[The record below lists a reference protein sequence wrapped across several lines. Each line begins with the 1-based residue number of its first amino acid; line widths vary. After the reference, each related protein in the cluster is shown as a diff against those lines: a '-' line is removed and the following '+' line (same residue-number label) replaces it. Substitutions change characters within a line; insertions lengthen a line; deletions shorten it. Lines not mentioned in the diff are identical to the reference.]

1 MNILSDVIVLT
12 QRRREAESAEGHSK
26 ALRTLRLCVS
36 QIAVV
41 VVCAGAAFA
50 DSATDSAIRME
61 ETGIAVF
68 GHADFQAPTAAYP
81 TAASGTIADEANSS
95 ASATSATTSWSLSAW
110 SVGRMISEQPPDA
123 KVGEFLTRF
132 PREEGEIDWAAT
144 FAAIR
149 ASQAA
154 SNGYIQVIG
163 GTTNL
168 NEMLLV
174 TRSGAM
180 EIPFVLNDGSTVSNL
195 YTFSAATAAR
205 PYRLFATRRDE
216 GNSAAFVDL
225 SGRFVRFFGDPAVIT
240 PRYDSKMGAAMLSG
254 TSNVVW
260 GIDYNP
266 ATSHM
271 LTARYIVDE
280 ATGEIDCPKGQFVL
294 AYYDTETK
302 EHLVASIVVE
312 ITPPAVNTLQATVG
326 SELRPVG
333 GGWDIADLQGAIN
346 KGIETDGDDPY
357 SPYVEKFSAPQGQ
370 ELSNKYHG
378 KIYAITPTDKSTS
391 GALNMAMPWKA
402 DIYWKTSDPMGVMW
416 TFENDWYLVSWPA
429 DAYRLVIADDPA
441 KSGLKWAIPTNYT
454 AQVLGYKAP
463 NSLVANLNSST
474 GEVTVNGEG
483 KFLLKIMT
491 EAQDVPWYLPMLSR
505 YRTNPE
511 VLAST
516 SAGAIVVD
524 WPIGFEATMFADAAA
539 GSAESAARL
548 MDGSLP
554 GYIYAPASAGR
565 NWNPRLYHE
574 PSPDGV
580 GNMQDDAVD
589 MSGSLIGSDSED
601 DPFEDLES
609 AIYGVNESLN
619 PVEVWWRGN
628 IQLAD
633 MPVPITY
640 PGLVERYR
648 FTWAETLRE
657 GLLPDIVLS
666 SKRGSDDP
674 TMTAF
679 GGRSLAFFGKDA
691 YAKVSGTVPLSG
703 VTNAVSF
710 QVYSSDFAFDVAT
723 GRVATVTSGGS
734 TFAVSLTEVS
744 GTNFVFSSSLDGVV
758 QDTFKI
764 ERDGW
769 AEVGFALPDGWTG
782 TRAALALGA
791 AGGERSASG
800 FELDD
805 FAVWCVDAT
814 GTNVADA
821 VRFLFAETDLE
832 ATSGDNSERT
842 AADSSGHGYQLVT
855 HGFSVAGRG
864 SPRAFDGV
872 LRADSGVEPAIYWQ
886 NDRKSV
892 GCNPNEEHA
901 FLKLDGDYVVWAMR
915 NDLNTDDSSEPVV
928 LAQYSKNGKGA
939 MQAYR
944 VVTTSLAYPSF
955 TNTVVAGNR
964 MIIPGPVGKIDGSES
979 SYNAYSSHVSFN
991 DANVVYMDRKG
1002 AAWARRDGA
1011 ATALYS
1017 YPLQEGFY
1025 CPSLGDDQLA
1035 VGDYVG
1041 WMNCVYI
1048 KNPSKANLQD
1058 VNTATPWNWLSVWP
1072 ATNGVPTMK
1081 VAQVLTKATL
1091 GLPEVWNASSM
1102 AIAYPNPAAS
1112 SDAAAPTVVDLIDPT
1127 VAQSAPLAIDGDFTG
1142 EYGFTLGASGTCFL
1156 RKGKYYFTRLPPS
1169 ISDRFYIDTNADP
1182 SKRMNLVGQLVE
1194 KESGGS
1200 YLELNVLTDAERQAL
1215 KDICPATA
1223 SKKANWDAAVAALAT
1238 SAVIP
1243 SERHSTLPFKTT
1255 CRSYFNY
1262 IFPSEKA
1269 RNMWLKYIETNAVPV
1284 AASDGVHYAVTST
1297 NGALY
1302 VDDATTPAAK
1312 IEITTDDWKRHHGL
1326 RSAAKDAAKRYYDM
1340 SGLPAIIGEW
1350 TNLVSSAYTWDDIHY
1365 LSGYFEWTAA
1375 DVLPATVYKPQ
1386 DRYALVA
1393 NGSGA
1398 GWVTLIENDNPDE
1411 SVVNPGLPVSMH
1423 VIRVAPELYLDGIA
1437 VLTDPLNKLSERLT
1451 LLYRT
1456 PLGDAANEYEFEW
1469 KYATPNADGTLS
1481 TDKSSAAWTDKT
1493 APAVQAGLTS
1503 LQLGEHSTVQDF
1515 VNTYYSLRYRAK
1527 EGTLAAATVGT
1538 GWSGWTDEQLA
1549 EGWVQRV
1556 LNSVTPFAQRVED
1569 FYANPSDISFTMLE
1583 QIGGPYQGDVA
1594 LNNDNLAEVGLLELY
1609 QTIFNKAESILIA
1622 AGGGNVDLSKQ
1633 LILATTRMGEFYS
1646 LLGAEAYSDAKNPL
1660 IGSSTDEPT
1669 AAGVFCF
1676 ANQVPTLLDEEL
1688 ALLRGRTSTTQFP
1701 KLTAAPYYNRLLWNF
1716 TKGITEGEVAY
1727 VNNYGIRA
1735 RDGVMDV
1742 NCAAAQY
1749 PQGHGDAWG
1758 HYLSALTGYYRLLR
1772 NPYVDWTTSMT
1783 EMLMDQTAI
1792 NVDYQDEAKFA
1803 DAAVKLA
1810 QVGLDTMSLT
1820 ARKAYKENG
1829 GDLQSG
1835 YFDADGDEAFGYG
1848 EWATRTG
1855 MGAAYN
1861 WMVANA
1867 ITPSTNEAAQTLSD
1881 LGLKRIDREQNGAQ
1895 MKALCRT
1902 VDNLETILGGFE
1914 GGLNPLGLSENAIPF
1929 DIDPDALAEKSSHFE
1944 QILGRA
1950 EKALANCKTVLD
1962 WANVYGSRL
1971 AQIQKNETETTDDIA
1986 KQELAYQN
1994 QLIAIYG
2001 TPFAG
2006 DIGPGGTY
2014 PQGYEGPDL
2023 YNYNYMDL
2031 SVFGLEA
2038 GLTTVFTN
2046 SYQLYEA
2053 SLAGYWNMEM
2063 EMGYKTNMGMKVTLN
2078 YIMSDGGI
2086 RVKPATVGGVRATE
2100 GSIQR
2105 AYRDYISS
2113 YQKLQ
2118 AAIGTYQL
2126 KFEIL
2131 KAADGARMEAIGRAT
2146 TTLAT
2151 SLGSAIFGMAYHMDA
2166 DHWVDML
2173 QTEYDF
2179 ALKADDIA
2187 KAAISPVLGQGMTI
2201 VTSPQSMSE
2210 AVLNPKKM
2218 TKMATA
2224 YMTLLGAKNLA
2235 YTKKSIQQGIDSI
2248 SATLDQVWTLADS
2261 FRELGTK
2268 METAAGE
2275 VNVAATEIQQ
2285 ALAAL
2290 TTAEAAYRAE
2300 IYKGEM
2306 LQEERTLWRKQVSN
2320 KATQQRYLDMFN
2332 RVQRNNALVKYSTA
2346 FDTAQRYVFELA
2358 KVYDYETGLL
2368 SSDPQSGKQF
2378 LADIIGTRSLGGE
2391 GLVTSSGT
2399 TDGGLWDVVTRM
2411 KTNWDVLKGRLGVNN
2426 PDKPEKWFSLRY
2438 ELFRIKPDAS
2448 GDEAWRREL
2457 RKYWKD
2463 DIYAV
2468 PEIARHCQPLQG
2480 ENPTAMKEPGLVIPF
2495 STSINN
2501 AENFF
2506 GRTLQGG
2513 ESQFSS
2519 ADYATKIAAVGVDFA
2534 GYDSLTTQTTT
2545 GLATEPNIYFVPVG
2559 TDYMRAPAG
2568 TTRKVLGWTV
2578 VDQVMPLPY
2587 TVGSTQLDDE
2597 AWISTMSGLDGTSDS
2612 AATIRRHS
2620 TLRAGGDFTST
2631 RLVGRSVWN
2640 DRWLIVIPASSL
2652 NADRIRALETFI
2664 NGVDDI
2670 KIGIRAYSRQGN

>member
-1 MNILSDVIVLT
+1 MKN
-12 QRRREAESAEGHSK
+12 A
-26 ALRTLRLCVS
+26 TLL
-36 QIAVV
+36 AMML
-41 VVCAGAAFA
+41 CAGAVFA

-68 GHADFQAPTAAYP
+68 GHSDYVEPTAAYP
-81 TAASGTIADEANSS
+81 TAASGTSADEANSS

-123 KVGEFLTRF
+123 KVGEFLKRF
-132 PREEGEIDWAAT
+132 PREPDDIDWDRT

-149 ASQAA
+149 ASEAGAQ
-154 SNGYIQVIG
+154 GYIQIVG

-168 NEMLLV
+168 NEMLLI

-180 EIPFVLNDGSTVSNL
+180 AVPFVLKDGSRVESV

-216 GNSAAFVDL
+216 GNSAAFIDL
-225 SGRFVRFFGDPAVIT
+225 SGRFVRFFGDPAIIA
-240 PRYDSKMGAAMLSG
+240 PRYAMTSAG

-260 GIDYNP
+260 GIDYDP

-280 ATGEIDCPKGQFVL
+280 ATGNIDCPKGQFVL

-302 EHLVASIVVE
+302 DHLVASIVVE
-312 ITPPAVNTLQATVG
+312 ITPPAVNTLQAKVG

-333 GGWDIADLQGAIN
+333 GGWEIDGLQAAVN
-346 KGIETDGDDPY
+346 KGAEIDSDDAY
-357 SPYVEKFSAPQGQ
+357 SPYVEKFSAPSGQ
-370 ELSNKYHG
+370 ELANKYHG
-378 KIYAITPTDKSTS
+378 KVYAIAPTDKTTS

-402 DIYWKTSDPMGVMW
+402 DIYWKTADPMGVMW
-416 TFENDWYLVSWPA
+416 TFENDWYLITWPE

-441 KSGLKWAIPTNYT
+441 KPGLKWAIPTNYT
-454 AQVLGYKAP
+454 AQVLGYKSP
-463 NSLVANLNSST
+463 NSLTVAKNSTT

-483 KFLLKIMT
+483 NFLIKFFT
-491 EAQDVPWYLPMLSR
+491 DAQDIPWYLPMQSC
-505 YRTNPE
+505 YRTNTK

-516 SAGAIVVD
+516 DNGAIVAD
-524 WPIGFEATMFADAAA
+524 WPIGFEVTMFTDAAA
-539 GSAESAARL
+539 GKAEETARR

-580 GNMQDDAVD
+580 SGLNADAIAVLGNADG
-589 MSGSLIGSDSED
+589 SGEEA
-601 DPFEDLES
+601 DPYENLES
-609 AIYGVNESLN
+609 AIYGVNESAN
-619 PVEVWWRGN
+619 PVEVWWRGF
-628 IQLAD
+628 IQLEG
-633 MPVPITY
+633 MPTPITY

-648 FTWAETLRE
+648 FTWAETLRP

-666 SKRGSDDP
+666 SKLGSADP
-674 TMTAF
+674 EMTAF
-679 GGRSLAFFGKDA
+679 GGRSLMFFGKDA
-691 YAKVSGTVPLSG
+691 YASVSGTAPLAG
-703 VTNAVSF
+703 ITNVLSF
-710 QVYSSDFAFDVAT
+710 QVYSSDFALDVAT
-723 GRVATVTSGGS
+723 GRVATATLEGS
-734 TFAVSLTEVS
+734 TFAVSLSEVS
-744 GTNFVFSSSLDGVV
+744 ETNFVFSSSLDGVEL
-758 QDTFKI
+758 DTF
-764 ERDGW
+764 EVMREEGW
-769 AEVGFALPDGWTG
+769 SDVGFALPDEWTG
-782 TRAALALGA
+782 KRVKLYLGASGGARAAI
-791 AGGERSASG
+791 G
-800 FELDD
+800 FALDD
-805 FAVWCVDAT
+805 FAVWCVDST
-814 GTNVADA
+814 GTNAADA
-821 VRFLFAETDLE
+821 VRFLFADTDLE
-832 ATSGDNSERT
+832 PTPGNTSERL
-842 AADSSGHGYQLVT
+842 AADSSGHGYQLVAN
-855 HGFSVAGRG
+855 GFNVAGRG
-864 SPRAFDGV
+864 SPRAFDGR
-872 LRADSGVEPAIYWQ
+872 LRAESGVEPAIYWQ
-886 NDRKSV
+886 NDREAV
-892 GCNPNEEHA
+892 GWNPNEEHA

-915 NDLNTDDSSEPVV
+915 NDLNTAGSSRPVV
-928 LAQYSKNGKGA
+928 LAQYAQNGKGA

-944 VVTTSLAYPSF
+944 VVTMSPAYPSF

-964 MIIPGPVGKIDGSES
+964 MIIPGPVGKLDGAES
-979 SYNAYSSHVSFN
+979 RYNAYSSLVKFDDS
-991 DANVVYMDRKG
+991 NVVYLDRKG

-1011 ATALYS
+1011 ATAFYS
-1017 YPLQEGFY
+1017 YPMQEGFY
-1025 CPSLGDDQLA
+1025 CPSLGDNQLPA
-1035 VGDYVG
+1035 DERVG
-1041 WMNCVYI
+1041 WMNCVNI
-1048 KNPSKANLQD
+1048 PNPSKENLKE
-1058 VNTATPWNWLSVWP
+1058 VTTATPWNWVSVWP

-1081 VAQVLTKATL
+1081 VAQVLTKATQ
-1091 GLPEVWNASSM
+1091 GLPEVWNAASM

-1112 SDAAAPTVVDLIDPT
+1112 SDTNAATVADLIDPT
-1127 VAQSAPLAIDGDFTG
+1127 VAQTAPLAIDGNFTG
-1142 EYGFTLGASGTCFL
+1142 EYGFTLGSSGTCFL

-1169 ISDRFYIDTNADP
+1169 ISDRFYIDTNADA
-1182 SKRMNLVGQLVE
+1182 SKRMNLIGQLVE

-1200 YLELNVLTDAERQAL
+1200 YLELNVLTDAERKAL
-1215 KDICPATA
+1215 KDICPAKA
-1223 SKKANWDAAVAALAT
+1223 PKKAQWDAAVAALAT
-1238 SAVIP
+1238 SAVDA
-1243 SERHSTLPFKTT
+1243 SVRHSTDSVTVK
-1255 CRSYFNY
+1255 CKSYYNY

-1269 RNMWLKYIETNAVPV
+1269 RDMWLEYIKTNAVPL
-1284 AASDGVHYAVTST
+1284 ATADGVHYAVTST
-1297 NGALY
+1297 NGPAY
-1302 VDDATTPAAK
+1302 VNGNLTPVANRVPLTN
-1312 IEITTDDWKRHHGL
+1312 EWKRL
-1326 RSAAKDAAKRYYDM
+1326 FQPSKQRAAKRYYDL
-1340 SGLPAIIGEW
+1340 SGLAPILGDWEDLRDRAVFKNKIPFID
-1350 TNLVSSAYTWDDIHY
+1350 AHY
-1365 LSGYFEWTAA
+1365 EQGYFEWDAK
-1375 DVLPATVYKPQ
+1375 DVLPAIEYKAQ

-1398 GWVTLIENDNPDE
+1398 GWVTLIENDNPDA

-1423 VIRVAPELYLDGIA
+1423 VIRVEPELYLDGIA

-1456 PLGDAANEYEFEW
+1456 PFGNAANDYEFEW

-1481 TDKSSAAWTDKT
+1481 TDKSSAAWTDKN
-1493 APAVQAGLTS
+1493 APAVQTGLTS
-1503 LQLGEHSTVQDF
+1503 LQLGENSNVQDF
-1515 VNTYYSLRYRAK
+1515 VNTYYAMRYRAK
-1527 EGTLAAATVGT
+1527 EGTLAYNTVGP

-1569 FYANPSDISFTMLE
+1569 FYDNPSDIAFTMLE
-1583 QIGGPYQGDVA
+1583 QIGRPYQGDVA
-1594 LNNDNLAEVGLLELY
+1594 LNNDNLKEVGLLELY
-1609 QTIFNKAESILIA
+1609 QTIFNKAESLLIA
-1622 AGGGNVDLSKQ
+1622 AGGQNIDLSKQ

-1660 IGSSTDEPT
+1660 IASAENEPT

-1688 ALLRGRTSTTQFP
+1688 ALLRGRTSATQFP
-1701 KLTAAPYYNRLLWNF
+1701 KLTAAPYFNRLLWNF
-1716 TKGITEGEVAY
+1716 TKGITEGEAAY
-1727 VNNYGIRA
+1727 VANYGIRA

-1772 NPYVDWTTSMT
+1772 NPYVDWTSSMT
-1783 EMLMDQTAI
+1783 EMLMDQAAI

-1810 QVGLDTMSLT
+1810 QVGLDAMSLT
-1820 ARKAYKENG
+1820 ARKAYKENA
-1829 GDLQSG
+1829 GDLRSG
-1835 YFDADGDEAFGYG
+1835 YFDADATEAFGYG

-1855 MGAAYN
+1855 MGAAYS
-1861 WMVANA
+1861 WFVANA
-1867 ITPSTNEAAQTLSD
+1867 ITPTTNESAQVFAD

-1895 MKALCRT
+1895 MKVLCRT
-1902 VDNLETILGGFE
+1902 VENLQIALGNFE
-1914 GGLNPLGLSENAIPF
+1914 SGLNPLGLSENAIPF
-1929 DIDPDALAEKSSHFE
+1929 DIDPDALAEKNSHFE
-1944 QILGRA
+1944 QILERT

-1962 WANVYGSRL
+1962 YANVYGSRL
-1971 AQIQKNETETTDDIA
+1971 AQIQESETETTDDVA
-1986 KQELAYQN
+1986 TQELSYQN

-2014 PQGYEGPDL
+2014 PQGYDGPDI

-2038 GLTTVFTN
+2038 GLKTVFTN
-2046 SYQLYEA
+2046 SYQLYEGG
-2053 SLAGYWNMEM
+2053 LTGYWNMKM
-2063 EMGYKTNMGMKVTLN
+2063 QTGYETNVDVKVTLN
-2078 YIMSDGGI
+2078 YIVSDGGI
-2086 RVKPATVGGVRATE
+2086 RMKPTTIGGIRATE
-2100 GSIQR
+2100 GTIQN
-2105 AYRDYISS
+2105 AYRDYIDA

-2118 AAIGTYQL
+2118 TAMATYQVKL
-2126 KFEIL
+2126 AIL
-2131 KAADGARMEAIGRAT
+2131 KEAWETVKETDGRTAATLT
-2146 TTLAT
+2146 TTMFGIVFGLA
-2151 SLGSAIFGMAYHMDA
+2151 YYMDA
-2166 DHWVDML
+2166 DHWVDIL
-2173 QTEYDF
+2173 ETEMDF
-2179 ALKADDIA
+2179 AYMSDNTA
-2187 KAAISPVLGQGMTI
+2187 KQLVAPVAGAGTTV
-2201 VTSPQSMSE
+2201 VTSPQAIANAAKAPSDMTAMS
-2210 AVLNPKKM
+2210 K
-2218 TKMATA
+2218 A
-2224 YMTLLGAKNLA
+2224 YMTLLGAKELA
-2235 YTKKSIQQGIDSI
+2235 YKKQSI
-2248 SATLDQVWTLADS
+2248 SQGLESLGTILDKAWTLADT

-2275 VNVAATEIQQ
+2275 VNEAASAIQQ
-2285 ALAAL
+2285 ALAEL

-2306 LQEERTLWRKQVSN
+2306 LQEERVLWRKQVSN

-2378 LADIIGTRSLGGE
+2378 LADIVATRALGSE
-2391 GLVTSSGT
+2391 GLAMSSGT

-2411 KTNWDVLKGRLGVNN
+2411 KANWDVLKGRLGVNN

-2438 ELFRIKPDAS
+2438 ERFRIKPDAS

-2457 RKYWKD
+2457 RKYWVD
-2463 DIYAV
+2463 DIYAR
-2468 PEIARHCQPLQG
+2468 PEVARHCQPLAS

-2506 GRTLQGG
+2506 GKTLQGG

-2519 ADYATKIAAVGVDFA
+2519 ADYATKIAAVGIDFA
-2534 GYDSLTTQTTT
+2534 GYGNLTTQTAT
-2545 GLATEPNIYFVPVG
+2545 GLAVEPNIYFVPVG

-2587 TVGSTQLDDE
+2587 TVGSAQLDDE

-2620 TLRAGGDFTST
+2620 TLRAGNDFTST

-2640 DRWLIVIPASSL
+2640 DKWLIVIPASSL
-2652 NADRIRALETFI
+2652 NADRTRALETFI
-2664 NGVDDI
+2664 NGVGDI

>member
-1 MNILSDVIVLT
+1 MKN
-12 QRRREAESAEGHSK
+12 A
-26 ALRTLRLCVS
+26 TLL
-36 QIAVV
+36 AMMF
-41 VVCAGAAFA
+41 CAGAVFA

-61 ETGIAVF
+61 EVGVAVF
-68 GHADFQAPTAAYP
+68 GHPDFTLPVAAYP
-81 TAASGTIADEANSS
+81 TAASGTSADAANAS
-95 ASATSATTSWSLSAW
+95 ASATSATVSWSLSAW

-123 KVGEFLTRF
+123 KVGEFLKRF
-132 PREEGEIDWAAT
+132 PREPDEIDWDGT

-149 ASQAA
+149 ASEAA
-154 SNGYIQVIG
+154 SQGYIQIVG

-168 NEMLLV
+168 NEMLLI

-180 EIPFVLNDGSTVSNL
+180 AVPFVLKDGSRVESV

-216 GNSAAFVDL
+216 GNSAAFIDL
-225 SGRFVRFFGDPAVIT
+225 TGRFVRFFGDPAIIA
-240 PRYDSKMGAAMLSG
+240 PRYAMTSAG

-260 GIDYNP
+260 GIDYDP
-266 ATSHM
+266 VMSHM
-271 LTARYIVDE
+271 LTARYIVNE
-280 ATGEIDCPKGQFVL
+280 ATGAIDCPKGQFVL

-312 ITPPAVNTLQATVG
+312 ITPPAVNTLQTTVG

-333 GGWDIADLQGAIN
+333 GGWNIADLQGVVN
-346 KGIETDGDDPY
+346 KGAEIASSDDPY
-357 SPYVEKFSAPQGQ
+357 APYVEKFSAPKGQ

-378 KIYAITPTDKSTS
+378 KIYAIAPTDKTTS
-391 GALNMAMPWKA
+391 GALSMAMPWKA

-416 TFENDWYLVSWPA
+416 TFENDWYLVSWP
-429 DAYRLVIADDPA
+429 DDTYRLVIADDPA
-441 KSGLKWAIPTNYT
+441 KPGLAWAIPTNYT

-463 NSLVANLNSST
+463 NSLVAKSESTT

-491 EAQDVPWYLPMLSR
+491 DAQDIPWYLPMQSCH
-505 YRTNPE
+505 RTNKE

-516 SAGAIVVD
+516 GAGAIVAD
-524 WPIGFEATMFADAAA
+524 WPIGFEATMFSGVAA
-539 GSAESAARL
+539 GTAESAARL
-548 MDGSLP
+548 MDETLP

-580 GNMQDDAVD
+580 MGMSDDAVAAIEGA
-589 MSGSLIGSDSED
+589 SGESTEG
-601 DPFEDLES
+601 DPYESLES
-609 AIYGVNESLN
+609 AIYGVNESAN
-619 PVEVWWRGN
+619 PVEVWWRGF
-628 IQLAD
+628 IQLED
-633 MPVPITY
+633 MPTPITY
-640 PGLVERYR
+640 PGLVERFR
-648 FTWAETLRE
+648 FTWAETLRK

-666 SKRGSDDP
+666 SKLGSADP

-679 GGRSLAFFGKDA
+679 GGRSLAFIDMAA
-691 YAKVSGTVPLSG
+691 YAKVSGTVPLAG
-703 VTNAVSF
+703 VTNVVGF
-710 QVYSSDFAFDVAT
+710 QVYPSDFATDMAT
-723 GRVATVTSGGS
+723 GRVATVTLGGA
-734 TFAVSLTEVS
+734 TFAVSLAEVS
-744 GTNFVFSSSLDGVV
+744 DTNFVFSSTLDGVL
-758 QDTFKI
+758 QDTLAV

-769 AEVGFALPDGWTG
+769 VEVAFALPVGWSG
-782 TRAALALGA
+782 TRADLALGA
-791 AGGERSASG
+791 AGGERAASG
-800 FELDD
+800 IALDD
-805 FAVWCVDAT
+805 IAVWCIDET
-814 GTNVADA
+814 GTNTADA
-821 VRFLFAETDLE
+821 VRFLFAETDLA
-832 ATSGDNSERT
+832 ATPGDNSERI
-842 AADSSGHGYQLVT
+842 AADSSGHGYQLVA

-864 SPRAFDGV
+864 SSREFDGT

-886 NDRKSV
+886 NDPEAV
-892 GCNPNEEHA
+892 GWNPNEEHA

-915 NDLNTDDSSEPVV
+915 NDLNAADSSEPVV
-928 LAQYSKNGKGA
+928 LAQYAKNGKGA

-964 MIIPGPVGKIDGSES
+964 MIIPGPIGKLDGAES
-979 SYNAYSSHVSFN
+979 RYNAYSSLVKFDDS
-991 DANVVYMDRKG
+991 NVVYLDRKG

-1011 ATALYS
+1011 ATAFYS
-1017 YPLQEGFY
+1017 YPMQEGFY
-1025 CPSLGDDQLA
+1025 CPSLGDNQLSA
-1035 VGDYVG
+1035 DTRVG
-1041 WMNCVYI
+1041 WMNCVNI
-1048 KNPSKANLQD
+1048 PNPSKENLTE
-1058 VNTATPWNWLSVWP
+1058 VTTATPWNWVSVWP

-1081 VAQVLTKATL
+1081 VAQVLTKATQ
-1091 GLPEVWNASSM
+1091 GLPEVWNAASM

-1112 SDAAAPTVVDLIDPT
+1112 SDTNAATVADLIDPT
-1127 VAQSAPLAIDGDFTG
+1127 VAQTAPLAIDGDFTG
-1142 EYGFTLGASGTCFL
+1142 EYGFTLGSSGTCFL

-1169 ISDRFYIDTNADP
+1169 ISDRFYIDTNADV
-1182 SKRMNLVGQLVE
+1182 SKRMNLIGQLVE

-1200 YLELNVLTDAERQAL
+1200 YLELNVLTDAERKAL

-1223 SKKANWDAAVAALAT
+1223 SKKKQWDAAVDALAT
-1238 SAVIP
+1238 AAVDA
-1243 SERHSTLPFKTT
+1243 SVRHSTDSFTVK
-1255 CRSYFNY
+1255 CKSYYNY
-1262 IFPSEKA
+1262 IFPSKKA
-1269 RNMWLKYIETNAVPV
+1269 RDMWLEYIKTNAVPL
-1284 AASDGVHYAVTST
+1284 AAADGVHYAVTST
-1297 NGALY
+1297 NGPAYVNGTLTPVANRVPLTNEWKALHQP
-1302 VDDATTPAAK
+1302 TK
-1312 IEITTDDWKRHHGL
+1312 QSE
-1326 RSAAKDAAKRYYDM
+1326 AKRYYDL
-1340 SGLPAIIGEW
+1340 SGLAALIGEW
-1350 TNLVSSAYTWDDIHY
+1350 EDLDGRDHITGARIAWDEPY
-1365 LSGYFEWTAA
+1365 YVSGYFEWTVK
-1375 DVLPATVYKPQ
+1375 DSLPSTVYKAQ

-1393 NGSGA
+1393 NGSGS
-1398 GWVTLIENDNPDE
+1398 GWITLIENDNPDA

-1423 VIRVAPELYLDGIA
+1423 VIRVEPELYLDGIA

-1456 PLGDAANEYEFEW
+1456 PLGDAANDYEFEW

-1481 TDKSSAAWTDKT
+1481 TDKDSAAWTDKN
-1493 APAVQAGLTS
+1493 APAVQTGLTS
-1503 LQLGEHSTVQDF
+1503 LQLGENSSVQDF
-1515 VNTYYSLRYRAK
+1515 VNTYYAMRYRAK
-1527 EGTLAAATVGT
+1527 EGTLAAQTVGT

-1556 LNSVTPFAQRVED
+1556 LTSVTPFAQRVED
-1569 FYANPSDISFTMLE
+1569 FYDNQSDIAFTMLE

-1594 LNNDNLAEVGLLELY
+1594 LNNDNLKEVGLLELY

-1622 AGGGNVDLSKQ
+1622 AGGQNIDLSKQ

-1660 IGSSTDEPT
+1660 IASATGEPT

-1688 ALLRGRTSTTQFP
+1688 ALLRGRTSATQFP
-1701 KLTAAPYYNRLLWNF
+1701 KLTAAPYFNRLLWNF

-1772 NPYVDWTTSMT
+1772 NPYVDWTSSMA

-1810 QVGLDTMSLT
+1810 EVGLDAMSLT
-1820 ARKAYKENG
+1820 ARKAYKENA
-1829 GDLQSG
+1829 GDLRSG
-1835 YFDADGDEAFGYG
+1835 YFDADATEAFGYG

-1855 MGAAYN
+1855 MGAAYS
-1861 WMVANA
+1861 WFVANA
-1867 ITPSTNEAAQTLSD
+1867 ITPTTNESAQAFAD
-1881 LGLKRIDREQNGAQ
+1881 LGLRRIDREQNGAQ
-1895 MKALCRT
+1895 MKTLCRT
-1902 VDNLETILGGFE
+1902 VENLQTTLGGFD

-1929 DIDPDALAEKSSHFE
+1929 DIDPDALAEKNSHFE
-1944 QILGRA
+1944 QILERA
-1950 EKALANCKTVLD
+1950 EKSLANCKTVLD
-1962 WANVYGSRL
+1962 WANIYGSRL
-1971 AQIQKNETETTDDIA
+1971 AQIQENEASATDNVA
-1986 KQELAYQN
+1986 AQELAFQN
-1994 QLIAIYG
+1994 QLISIYG

-2031 SVFGLEA
+2031 SVFGLES

-2053 SLAGYWNMEM
+2053 GLSGYWNMKM
-2063 EMGYKTNMGMKVTLN
+2063 ATGYETNMDVKVTLN
-2078 YIMSDGGI
+2078 YIVSDGGI
-2086 RVKPATVGGVRATE
+2086 RMKPATVGGVRATE
-2100 GSIQR
+2100 GTIQS
-2105 AYRDYISS
+2105 AYRNYIAA
-2113 YQKLQ
+2113 YQNLQ
-2118 AAIGTYQL
+2118 TAIGTYQL
-2126 KFEIL
+2126 KFAIL
-2131 KAADGARMEAIGRAT
+2131 DGALGVMNEAKGRAAA
-2146 TTLAT
+2146 TLAT
-2151 SLGSAIFGMAYHMDA
+2151 QMASIVFGLAFHMDA
-2166 DHWVDML
+2166 DHWVEIL
-2173 QTEYDF
+2173 QTDF
-2179 ALKADDIA
+2179 DFQLMADKRQMNALAEA
-2187 KAAISPVLGQGMTI
+2187 LGAGTTV
-2201 VTSPQSMSE
+2201 VTSPKSLAASATMPAAVSQS
-2210 AVLNPKKM
+2210 A
-2218 TKMATA
+2218 ATYIQLRA
-2224 YMTLLGAKNLA
+2224 AQDLA
-2235 YTKKSIQQGIDSI
+2235 YLKQSIQQGVDSI
-2248 SATLDQVWTLADS
+2248 GTMLSTAWDLADS

-2268 METAAGE
+2268 METAAAE
-2275 VNVAATEIQQ
+2275 VNEAASAIQQ
-2285 ALAAL
+2285 ALAEL
-2290 TTAEAAYRAE
+2290 TTAEAVYRAE
-2300 IYKGEM
+2300 VYKGEM
-2306 LQEERTLWRKQVSN
+2306 LQEERALWRSQVSN

-2368 SSDPQSGKQF
+2368 SSDAQSGKQF
-2378 LADIIGTRSLGGE
+2378 LADIVATRSLGSE
-2391 GLVTSSGT
+2391 GLATSSGT

-2411 KTNWDVLKGRLGVNN
+2411 KANWDVLKGRLGVNN
-2426 PDKPEKWFSLRY
+2426 PDKPAKWFSLRY

-2463 DIYAV
+2463 DIYAI
-2468 PEIARHCQPLQG
+2468 PEIARHCQPLQS
-2480 ENPTAMKEPGLVIPF
+2480 ENPTATKEPGLVIEF

-2506 GRTLQGG
+2506 GKTLQGG

-2519 ADYATKIAAVGVDFA
+2519 ADYATKVAAVGVEFA
-2534 GYDSLTTQTTT
+2534 GYDRLTTQTTT
-2545 GLATEPNIYFVPVG
+2545 GLATEPNIYLVPVG

-2568 TTRKVLGWTV
+2568 MTRKVLGWTV

-2587 TVGSTQLDDE
+2587 TIGSTQLDDE

-2620 TLRAGGDFTST
+2620 TLRAGSDFTST

-2640 DRWLIVIPASSL
+2640 DKWLIVIPASSL
-2652 NADRIRALETFI
+2652 NADRARALETFI
-2664 NGVDDI
+2664 NGVGDI
-2670 KIGIRAYSRQGN
+2670 KLGIKAYSRQGN

>member
-1 MNILSDVIVLT
+1 MSIAKELSPV
-12 QRRREAESAEGHSK
+12 
-26 ALRTLRLCVS
+26 
-36 QIAVV
+36 IAVAAL
-41 VVCAGAAFA
+41 CAATAFA

-68 GHADFQAPTAAYP
+68 GHADYVAPTAAYP
-81 TAASGTIADEANSS
+81 TAASGTSADEANSS

-132 PREEGEIDWAAT
+132 PREADEINWDAT
-144 FAAIR
+144 LAAIR

-168 NEMLLV
+168 NEMLLI

-180 EIPFVLNDGSTVSNL
+180 AVPFVLKDGTRVDSL
-195 YTFSAATAAR
+195 YTFSAATAMR

-216 GNSAAFVDL
+216 GNSAAFIDL

-240 PRYDSKMGAAMLSG
+240 PRYAVTNPGASGAAA
-254 TSNVVW
+254 SNVVW
-260 GIDYNP
+260 GIDYDP
-266 ATSHM
+266 VTSHM

-280 ATGEIDCPKGQFVL
+280 ANGTIDCPKGQFVL

-333 GGWDIADLQGAIN
+333 GGWDIAGLQGAVN
-346 KGIETDGDDPY
+346 KGSEITSDDPY
-357 SPYVEKFSAPQGQ
+357 SPYIEKFSAPQGQ

-378 KIYAITPTDKSTS
+378 KIYAIAPTDKSTS
-391 GALNMAMPWKA
+391 GTLNMAMPWKV
-402 DIYWKTSDPMGVMW
+402 DIYWKASDPMGVMW
-416 TFENDWYLVSWPA
+416 TFENDWYLISWP
-429 DAYRLVIADDPA
+429 DDTYRLVISDDPA
-441 KSGLKWAIPTNYT
+441 KPGLKWAIPTNYT
-454 AQVLGYKAP
+454 AQVLGYKSP
-463 NSLVANLNSST
+463 DSLVAKSDSST

-491 EAQDVPWYLPMLSR
+491 DAQDVPWYLPMLSR
-505 YRTNPE
+505 YRTSTD

-516 SAGAIVVD
+516 DAGAIVAD
-524 WPIGFEATMFADAAA
+524 WPIGFEATMFSGVAA
-539 GSAESAARL
+539 GKAENASKR
-548 MDGSLP
+548 MDETLP
-554 GYIYAPASAGR
+554 GYIYAAASTGR

-580 GNMQDDAVD
+580 GNMTGDAIAALENVD
-589 MSGSLIGSDSED
+589 GSAEEA
-601 DPFEDLES
+601 DPYEKLES
-609 AIYGVNESLN
+609 AIYGVNESAN

-628 IQLAD
+628 IQLPD
-633 MPVPITY
+633 MPTPITY

-648 FTWAETLRE
+648 FSWAETLRE

-679 GGRSLAFFGKDA
+679 GGRSLAFIGKDA
-691 YAKVSGTVPLSG
+691 YAKVSGTVPLAG
-703 VTNAVSF
+703 VTNLVGF
-710 QVYSSDFAFDVAT
+710 QIYPSDFVTEMAT
-723 GRVATVTSGGS
+723 GRVATVTLGRSA
-734 TFAVSLTEVS
+734 FAVSLVGAS
-744 GTNFVFSSSLDGVV
+744 NTNLVFSSELDGTPV
-758 QDTFKI
+758 DTLAV
-764 ERDGW
+764 ERGDGW
-769 AEVGFALPDGWTG
+769 VEVGFVLPDGWAG
-782 TRAALALGA
+782 SRATLALGA
-791 AGGERSASG
+791 NGGERSASG
-800 FELDD
+800 FALDD
-805 FAVWCVDAT
+805 VAVLCIDET
-814 GTNVADA
+814 GTNTADA
-821 VRFLFAETDLE
+821 VRFLFAETDL
-832 ATSGDNSERT
+832 APTPGDNSERT
-842 AADSSGHGYQLVT
+842 AADSSGHGYQLVA
-855 HGFSVAGRG
+855 HGFTVCGRG
-864 SPRAFDGV
+864 SPRDFDGT
-872 LRADSGVEPAIYWQ
+872 LRADSGVEPAIYYQ
-886 NDRKSV
+886 NDREAV
-892 GCNPNEEHA
+892 GWNPNEEHA

-915 NDLNTDDSSEPVV
+915 NDLNTADTSEPVV

-944 VVTTSLAYPSF
+944 VVTTSPAYPSF
-955 TNTVVAGNR
+955 TNTVVAGSR

-979 SYNAYSSHVSFN
+979 KYNAYSSLYSFN

-1011 ATALYS
+1011 AMALYS
-1017 YPLQEGFY
+1017 YPMQEGFY
-1025 CPSLGDDQLA
+1025 CPSLGDNQLA
-1035 VGDYVG
+1035 VGEDYVG
-1041 WMNCVYI
+1041 WMNCVNI
-1048 KNPSKANLQD
+1048 KNPSAANLQN
-1058 VNTATPWNWLSVWP
+1058 VETAIPWNWISVWP

-1091 GLPEVWNASSM
+1091 GLPEVWNAASM
-1102 AIAYPNPAAS
+1102 AIAYPNPAAAG
-1112 SDAAAPTVVDLIDPT
+1112 DTTAATVVDLIDPT
-1127 VAQSAPLAIDGDFTG
+1127 VAQCASLPIEGNFTG
-1142 EYGFTLGASGTCFL
+1142 EYGFTLGSSGTCFL

-1169 ISDRFYIDTNADP
+1169 ISDRFYIDTNADV
-1182 SKRMNLVGQLVE
+1182 SRRMNLVGQLVE

-1200 YLELNVLTDAERQAL
+1200 YLELNVLTDAEREAL
-1215 KDICPATA
+1215 KNICPDFAP
-1223 SKKANWDAAVAALAT
+1223 KKALWDAAVAELAK
-1238 SAVIP
+1238 SAVLP
-1243 SERHSTLPFKTT
+1243 SERGVGKLVTT
-1255 CRSYFNY
+1255 KCQSYFNY

-1269 RNMWLKYIETNAVPV
+1269 KKMWEDYIKTNAVPV
-1284 AASDGVHYAVTST
+1284 MTADGTHYAVTSS
-1297 NGALY
+1297 NGPAY
-1302 VDDATTPAAK
+1302 KEGVTPVAK
-1312 IEITTDDWKRHHGL
+1312 IGQVTEKWKRHHGL
-1326 RSAAKDAAKRYYDM
+1326 RSASKDAAKRYYDM
-1340 SGLPAIIGEW
+1340 SGLSAIIGEW
-1350 TNLVSSAYTWDDIHY
+1350 TNLVSKATTWDDIY
-1365 LSGYFEWTAA
+1365 YVKGYFEWEAT
-1375 DVLPATVYKPQ
+1375 DSLPATTYLPQ
-1386 DRYALVA
+1386 DHYALVA
-1393 NGSGA
+1393 NGSGS

-1411 SVVNPGLPVSMH
+1411 SVVNRGLPVSMH

-1437 VLTDPLNKLSERLT
+1437 VLTDPLNKLSEKLT

-1456 PLGDAANEYEFEW
+1456 PLGAAANDYEFEW
-1469 KYATPNADGTLS
+1469 KYATPNADGTLA
-1481 TDKSSAAWTDKT
+1481 TDKESAAWTDKT
-1493 APAVQAGLTS
+1493 APAVQPGLTS
-1503 LQLGEHSTVQDF
+1503 LQLGEKSTVQDF

-1569 FYANPSDISFTMLE
+1569 FYDNPSDIAFTMLE
-1583 QIGGPYQGDVA
+1583 QIGRPYQGDVA
-1594 LNNDNLAEVGLLELY
+1594 LNNDNLTEVGLLELY

-1622 AGGGNVDLSKQ
+1622 AGGENVDLSKQ

-1660 IGSSTDEPT
+1660 IGSSADAPT

-1688 ALLRGRTSTTQFP
+1688 ALLRGRTSATQFP
-1701 KLTAAPYYNRLLWNF
+1701 KLTAAPYFNRLLWNF

-1772 NPYVDWTTSMT
+1772 NPYVDWTASMT

-1810 QVGLDTMSLT
+1810 QVGLDAMSLT
-1820 ARKAYKENG
+1820 ARKAYKENA
-1829 GDLQSG
+1829 GDLRSG
-1835 YFDADGDEAFGYG
+1835 YLDAVAEQAFGYG

-1867 ITPSTNEAAQTLSD
+1867 ITPTTNEAAQVFAD
-1881 LGLKRIDREQNGAQ
+1881 FGLKRIDREQNGAQ
-1895 MKALCRT
+1895 MKVLCRT
-1902 VDNLETILGGFE
+1902 VESLQTTLGGFE

-1929 DIDPDALAEKSSHFE
+1929 DIDPDALAVKNSHFE
-1944 QILGRA
+1944 QILERT

-1962 WANVYGSRL
+1962 WANIYGSRL
-1971 AQIQKNETETTDDIA
+1971 AQIQESETATTDDIA
-1986 KQELAYQN
+1986 TQELSYQN

-2031 SVFGLEA
+2031 SVFGLDA

-2046 SYQLYEA
+2046 SYELYEA
-2053 SLAGYWNMEM
+2053 GLSGYWNLQMA
-2063 EMGYKTNMGMKVTLN
+2063 MGYETNMDMKVTLN
-2078 YIMSDGGI
+2078 YIVSDGGI

-2100 GSIQR
+2100 GTIQH
-2105 AYRDYISS
+2105 AYRDYIGA

-2118 AAIGTYQL
+2118 TAMVTYQVKL
-2126 KFEIL
+2126 AIL
-2131 KAADGARMEAIGRAT
+2131 KIADAT
-2146 TTLAT
+2146 VKE
-2151 SLGSAIFGMAYHMDA
+2151 SLGRVSATLTTALASLGFGVGYYMNA
-2166 DHWVDML
+2166 DHWVDMI
-2173 QTEYDF
+2173 QTGFDF
-2179 ALKADDIA
+2179 ALKADDDSLDVIAGIAGAGMTVITDPKAIA
-2187 KAAISPVLGQGMTI
+2187 KAAKLPKRMTD
-2201 VTSPQSMSE
+2201 MSSAYIE
-2210 AVLNPKKM
+2210 LIAAKEFAYEKKG
-2218 TKMATA
+2218 
-2224 YMTLLGAKNLA
+2224 YQQLIDGVGTLLDKAWTVADTIRGLE
-2235 YTKKSIQQGIDSI
+2235 TKIQTVAS
-2248 SATLDQVWTLADS
+2248 
-2261 FRELGTK
+2261 
-2268 METAAGE
+2268 E
-2275 VNVAATEIQQ
+2275 VNDAASAIQQ
-2285 ALAAL
+2285 ALAEL

-2300 IYKGEM
+2300 VYKGEM
-2306 LQEERTLWRKQVSN
+2306 LQEERALWRKQVSN

-2378 LADIIGTRSLGGE
+2378 LADIVATRSLGNA

-2411 KTNWDVLKGRLGVNN
+2411 KANWDVLKGRLGVNN
-2426 PDKPEKWFSLRY
+2426 PDKPAKWFSLRY
-2438 ELFRIKPDAS
+2438 ERFRIKPDAS

-2463 DIYAV
+2463 DIYAI
-2468 PEIARHCQPLQG
+2468 PEVARHCQPLQS
-2480 ENPTAMKEPGLVIPF
+2480 ENPTAMKEPGLIIPF

-2506 GRTLQGG
+2506 GKTLQGG

-2534 GYDSLTTQTTT
+2534 GYDRLTTQTTT

-2568 TTRKVLGWTV
+2568 TTRKVLGWNV

-2587 TVGSTQLDDE
+2587 TVGSAQLDDE

-2620 TLRAGGDFTST
+2620 TMRVGNDFTST

-2640 DRWLIVIPASSL
+2640 DKWLLVIPASSL
-2652 NADRIRALETFI
+2652 NADRTRALETFI
-2664 NGVDDI
+2664 NGVGDI
-2670 KIGIRAYSRQGN
+2670 KIGLKAYSRQGN

>member
-1 MNILSDVIVLT
+1 MSIAKKLSPV
-12 QRRREAESAEGHSK
+12 
-26 ALRTLRLCVS
+26 
-36 QIAVV
+36 IAVAAMSV
-41 VVCAGAAFA
+41 ATAFA
-50 DSATDSAIRME
+50 DFATDSAIRME

-68 GHADFQAPTAAYP
+68 GHSDYAEPTAAYP
-81 TAASGTIADEANSS
+81 TAASGTSADEANSS

-123 KVGEFLTRF
+123 KVGEFLKRF
-132 PREEGEIDWAAT
+132 PREADEIDWDGT

-149 ASQAA
+149 ASEAA
-154 SNGYIQVIG
+154 SDGYIQVIG

-168 NEMLLV
+168 NETLLV

-180 EIPFVLNDGSTVSNL
+180 EIPFVLKDGSTVKSL

-216 GNSAAFVDL
+216 GNSAAFIDL
-225 SGRFVRFFGDPAVIT
+225 SGRFVRFFGDPDVIT
-240 PRYDSKMGAAMLSG
+240 PRYAPTNQGASGAAA
-254 TSNVVW
+254 SNVVW

-271 LTARYIVDE
+271 LTARYIVNE

-333 GGWDIADLQGAIN
+333 GGWDIADLQGVAN
-346 KGIETDGDDPY
+346 KGYETDSDDPY
-357 SPYVEKFSAPQGQ
+357 SPYVEKFSAPKGQ

-378 KIYAITPTDKSTS
+378 KIYAITPTDKTTS
-391 GALNMAMPWKA
+391 GSLNMAMPWKA
-402 DIYWKTSDPMGVMW
+402 DIYWKMSDPMGVMW
-416 TFENDWYLVSWPA
+416 TFENDWYLISWPA
-429 DAYRLVIADDPA
+429 DTYRLVISDNPA
-441 KSGLKWAIPTNYT
+441 KPGLKWAIPTNYT
-454 AQVLGYKAP
+454 AQVLGYKSP
-463 NSLVANLNSST
+463 SSLTASINGTS

-483 KFLLKIMT
+483 KFLLKIVT
-491 EAQDVPWYLPMLSR
+491 DAQDIPWYLPMQSCDRLN
-505 YRTNPE
+505 TK

-516 SAGAIVVD
+516 GAGAIVAD
-524 WPIGFEATMFADAAA
+524 WPIGFEATMFSGVAA
-539 GSAESAARL
+539 GLAESAAKL
-548 MDGSLP
+548 MDETLP

-580 GNMQDDAVD
+580 GNMQDDAIAAFESAGAV
-589 MSGSLIGSDSED
+589 SDED
-601 DPFEDLES
+601 DPYEKLES
-609 AIYGVNESLN
+609 AIYGVNESAN

-628 IQLAD
+628 IQLPD
-633 MPVPITY
+633 MPTPITY

-666 SKRGSDDP
+666 SKLGSADP
-674 TMTAF
+674 AMKAF
-679 GGRSLAFFGKDA
+679 GGRSLAFIDKNA
-691 YAKVSGTVPLSG
+691 YAKVSGTVPLAG
-703 VTNAVSF
+703 VTNLVGF
-710 QVYSSDFAFDVAT
+710 QVYPSDFATDMAT
-723 GRVATVTSGGS
+723 GRVATVTLGGA
-734 TFAVSLTEVS
+734 TFAVSLAEVS
-744 GTNFVFSSSLDGVV
+744 DTNFVFSSTLDGVL
-758 QDTFKI
+758 QDTLAV

-769 AEVGFALPDGWTG
+769 VEVAFALPVGWSG
-782 TRAALALGA
+782 TRADLAFGSE
-791 AGGERSASG
+791 GGERAAIG
-800 FELDD
+800 IALDD
-805 FAVWCVDAT
+805 LAVWCIDET
-814 GTNVADA
+814 GTNTADA
-821 VRFLFAETDLE
+821 VRFLFAETDLA
-832 ATSGDNSERT
+832 ATPGDNSERI
-842 AADSSGHGYQLVT
+842 AADSSGHGYQLVA
-855 HGFSVAGRG
+855 HGFAMGGRG
-864 SPRAFDGV
+864 STRDFDGR

-886 NDRKSV
+886 NDREAV
-892 GCNPNEEHA
+892 GWNPNEEHA

-915 NDLNTDDSSEPVV
+915 NDLNTEDSSEPVV

-944 VVTTSLAYPSF
+944 VVMKSPAYPSF

-964 MIIPGPVGKIDGSES
+964 MIVPGPVGLLEGTNTQ
-979 SYNAYSSHVSFN
+979 YNAYSSLVKFDDS
-991 DANVVYMDRKG
+991 NVVYVDRKG
-1002 AAWARRDGA
+1002 TAWARRDGA
-1011 ATALYS
+1011 ASAFYS
-1017 YPLQEGFY
+1017 YPMQEGFY

-1035 VGDYVG
+1035 VGTYVG
-1041 WMNCVYI
+1041 WMNCVKI
-1048 KNPSKANLQD
+1048 KNPSAANLQN
-1058 VNTATPWNWLSVWP
+1058 VKTALPWNWLSVWP
-1072 ATNGVPTMK
+1072 DENGVPTMK

-1102 AIAYPNPAAS
+1102 AISYPNPAAS
-1112 SDAAAPTVVDLIDPT
+1112 SDTNAATVVDIIDPT
-1127 VAQSAPLAIDGDFTG
+1127 VAQSQPLAIEGNFTA
-1142 EYGFTLGASGTCFL
+1142 EYGFTLGSSGTCFL

-1169 ISDRFYIDTNADP
+1169 ISDRFYIDTNADV

-1200 YLELNVLTDAERQAL
+1200 YLELNVLTDAEREAL
-1215 KDICPATA
+1215 KAICPDSAP
-1223 SKKANWDAAVAALAT
+1223 KKAQWDAAVTALAK
-1238 SAVIP
+1238 SSVIP
-1243 SERHSTLPFKTT
+1243 SVRHSTDPFDVK
-1255 CRSYFNY
+1255 CQSHFNY
-1262 IFPSEKA
+1262 IFPSKKA
-1269 RNMWLKYIETNAVPV
+1269 MQKWLTLIATNAMPV
-1284 AASDGVHYAVTST
+1284 TTSDGLHCAVTCDK
-1297 NGALY
+1297 GDLY
-1302 VDDATTPAAK
+1302 VDASTTPVATLAEVKTNEWKRLFQPSKQRAAK
-1312 IEITTDDWKRHHGL
+1312 
-1326 RSAAKDAAKRYYDM
+1326 SAYDL
-1340 SGLPAIIGEW
+1340 SGLAALIGDWEDLRDRAVFG
-1350 TNLVSSAYTWDDIHY
+1350 NKLPYIDVYY
-1365 LSGYFEWTAA
+1365 VKGYFEWTVK
-1375 DVLPATVYKPQ
+1375 DSLPSTEYKAQ
-1386 DRYALVA
+1386 DHYALVA
-1393 NGSGA
+1393 NGSSS
-1398 GWVTLIENDNPDE
+1398 GWVTIIENDNPDG

-1437 VLTDPLNKLSERLT
+1437 VLTDPLNKLSEKLT

-1456 PLGDAANEYEFEW
+1456 PFGDAANDYEFEW

-1481 TDKSSAAWTDKT
+1481 TDKESAAWTDKT
-1493 APAVQAGLTS
+1493 VPAVQPGLTS
-1503 LQLGEHSTVQDF
+1503 LQLGENSNVQDF
-1515 VNTYYSLRYRAK
+1515 VNTYYAMRYRAK

-1538 GWSGWTDEQLA
+1538 DWSGWTDEQLA

-1569 FYANPSDISFTMLE
+1569 FYDNPSDIGFTMLE
-1583 QIGGPYQGDVA
+1583 QIGRPYQGDVA
-1594 LNNDNLAEVGLLELY
+1594 LNNDNLKEVGLLELY
-1609 QTIFNKAESILIA
+1609 QTIFNKAESILVA
-1622 AGGGNVDLSKQ
+1622 AGGENVDLSKQ

-1688 ALLRGRTSTTQFP
+1688 ALLRGRTSATQFP
-1701 KLTAAPYYNRLLWNF
+1701 KLTAAPYFNRLLWNF
-1716 TKGITEGEVAY
+1716 TKGMTEGEVAY

-1758 HYLSALTGYYRLLR
+1758 HYLSALTGYYRLVR
-1772 NPYVDWTTSMT
+1772 NPYVDWTASMT

-1810 QVGLDTMSLT
+1810 QVGLDAMSLT
-1820 ARKAYKENG
+1820 ARKAYKENA
-1829 GDLQSG
+1829 GDLRSG
-1835 YFDADGDEAFGYG
+1835 YFDADTTEAFGYG

-1867 ITPSTNEAAQTLSD
+1867 ITPTTNEAAQVFSD

-1895 MKALCRT
+1895 MKVLCRT
-1902 VDNLETILGGFE
+1902 VENLQTTLGGFE

-1929 DIDPDALAEKSSHFE
+1929 DIDPDALAEKNSHFE
-1944 QILGRA
+1944 QILERA
-1950 EKALANCKTVLD
+1950 EKSLENCKTVLD
-1962 WANVYGSRL
+1962 WANIYGSRL
-1971 AQIQKNETETTDDIA
+1971 AQIQESETETTDDIA

-2014 PQGYEGPDL
+2014 PQGYEGPDI

-2031 SVFGLEA
+2031 SVFGIEA

-2046 SYQLYEA
+2046 SYQMYEA
-2053 SLAGYWNMEM
+2053 GLAGYWNLQMA
-2063 EMGYKTNMGMKVTLN
+2063 MGYETNMDMKVTLN
-2078 YIMSDGGI
+2078 YIVSDGGI
-2086 RVKPATVGGVRATE
+2086 RMKPTTIGGVRATE
-2100 GSIQR
+2100 GTIQN
-2105 AYRDYISS
+2105 AYRDYIDA

-2118 AAIGTYQL
+2118 TAMATYQVKL
-2126 KFEIL
+2126 AIL
-2131 KAADGARMEAIGRAT
+2131 KEAWETVKETDGRTAATLT
-2146 TTLAT
+2146 TTMFGIVFGLA
-2151 SLGSAIFGMAYHMDA
+2151 YYMDA
-2166 DHWVDML
+2166 DHWVDIL
-2173 QTEYDF
+2173 ETEMDF
-2179 ALKADDIA
+2179 AYMSDNTA
-2187 KAAISPVLGQGMTI
+2187 KQLVAPVAGAGTTV
-2201 VTSPQSMSE
+2201 VTSPQAIANAAKAPSDMTAMS
-2210 AVLNPKKM
+2210 K
-2218 TKMATA
+2218 A
-2224 YMTLLGAKNLA
+2224 YMTLLGAKELA
-2235 YTKKSIQQGIDSI
+2235 YKKQSI
-2248 SATLDQVWTLADS
+2248 SQGLESLGTILDKAWTLADT

-2275 VNVAATEIQQ
+2275 VNEAASAIQQ
-2285 ALAAL
+2285 ALAEL

-2306 LQEERTLWRKQVSN
+2306 LQDERELWRKQVSN

-2368 SSDPQSGKQF
+2368 SGDPQSGKQF
-2378 LADIIGTRSLGGE
+2378 LADIIATRALGSE
-2391 GLVTSSGT
+2391 GLAMSSGT

-2457 RKYWKD
+2457 RKYWVD
-2463 DIYAV
+2463 DIYAR
-2468 PEIARHCQPLQG
+2468 PEVARHCQPLAS

-2506 GRTLQGG
+2506 GKTLQGG

-2519 ADYATKIAAVGVDFA
+2519 ADYATKIAAVGIDFA
-2534 GYDSLTTQTTT
+2534 GYGNLTTQTAT
-2545 GLATEPNIYFVPVG
+2545 GLAVEPNIYFVPVG

-2587 TVGSTQLDDE
+2587 TVGSAQLDDE

-2620 TLRAGGDFTST
+2620 TLRAGNDFTST

-2640 DRWLIVIPASSL
+2640 DKWLIVIPASSL
-2652 NADRIRALETFI
+2652 NADRVRALDTFI
-2664 NGVDDI
+2664 NGVGDI
-2670 KIGIRAYSRQGN
+2670 KIGIRAYSRSGN